1 MEADDMGA
9 ATERGKSTGRGQRDE
24 KLKKG
29 KK

>member
-9 ATERGKSTGRGQRDE
+9 ATERGKSTGRGERNV
-24 KLKKG
+24 KLTG